1 MNEYKKNLTLEICD
15 FLKNREEVLAIWEG
29 GSAATG
35 FEDEWSDLDLITV
48 TEYKAG
54 DEIFGALDQLL
65 DSTHGIAR
73 RHRVPEP
80 TWHGMSQ
87 CFYQLKDSPEFFY
100 CDLATVEKDNPNK
113 LTERDRHGTA
123 RVYYDPQRI
132 FAAPSTPEQELDAIA
147 RRVWHSVTSIDFVL
161 SIELGKAMKRGI
173 MIDGISL
180 YQSFIQ
186 RCLIPLLNLKYRPHK
201 ADFGYRYIHRDFP
214 KEVVLQ
220 IEHFYEDIS
229 KKNLS
234 YSIPI
239 LLKLYEDVKQ
249 ELSTRFEQRD

>member
-15 FLKNREEVLAIWEG
+15 FLKNRNEVLAIWEG

-48 TEYKAG
+48 TEHKAG
-54 DEIFGALDQLL
+54 DEIFEALDQLL
-65 DSTHGIAR
+65 DSAHGIVR

-80 TWHGMSQ
+80 AWHGMSQ

-100 CDLATVEKDNPNK
+100 CDLATVDKDNPNK

-132 FAAPSTPEQELDAIA
+132 FAASSTPEQELDAIA
-147 RRVWHSVTSIDFVL
+147 RRVWQSVTGIDFVL

-173 MIDGISL
+173 MIDCISL

-220 IEHFYEDIS
+220 IENLFEDITS
-229 KKNLS
+229 KNLS

-239 LLKLYEDVKQ
+239 LLKLYEETKQ
-249 ELSTRFEQRD
+249 ELSTRFATP